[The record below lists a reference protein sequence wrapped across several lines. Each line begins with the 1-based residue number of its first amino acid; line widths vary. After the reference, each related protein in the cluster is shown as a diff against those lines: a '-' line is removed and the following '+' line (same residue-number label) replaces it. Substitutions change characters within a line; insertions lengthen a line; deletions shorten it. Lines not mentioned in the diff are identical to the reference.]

1 MEENRM
7 DQLLETDIDRIAGF
21 NRTDRDF
28 PDQVTLL
35 ELIEARIRQHPL
47 RPAVLCDHDRFWGT
61 AVLSYAQLN
70 ERANQVAHLLRGNG
84 VRSGQIVGIM
94 VERSFAM
101 VIGILGIMKVIH
113 RIGSA
118 TFWRTPA
125 SASCWSTARRH

>member
-1 MEENRM
+1 MEPCYFQILRHRLFRTGKVNPGGVVMEENRM

-35 ELIEARIRQHPL
+35 ELIEARIGQHPL
-47 RPAVLCDHDRFWGT
+47 RHAVLCDHDRFWGT

-84 VRSGQIVGIM
+84 VR
-94 VERSFAM
+94 
-101 VIGILGIMKVIH
+101 
-113 RIGSA
+113 
-118 TFWRTPA
+118 
-125 SASCWSTARRH
+125 